1 MGAQTETATAYR
13 IIGIGPH
20 AATDCSKL
28 ETVTGADGSGGHR
41 LKFIWKWWPQVE
53 VHLIR
58 VH

>member
-41 LKFIWKWWPQVE
+41 LKFIWKWWP
-53 VHLIR
+53 
-58 VH
+58 